1 MSNKKGAK
9 KSRNP
14 KFAGVVSSFMSGE
27 TLSQKYMNEKLK
39 QLDRYDFFVDGE
51 LLTDEAVEMMLTAF
65 QKLDQS
71 EVVDKLD
78 NSRQSV
84 SRQRAVVKELG
95 ALFNVYLRGFVL
107 TKAITNVIELELL
120 VTSPFLR
127 KQGVGGRLITQIK
140 GQGKLVF
147 ANASNCLNADQFRKF
162 FLFLMR

>member
-1 MSNKKGAK
+1 
-9 KSRNP
+9 
-14 KFAGVVSSFMSGE
+14 MSGE

-107 TKAITNVIELELL
+107 TKAITNAITNAIELELL